1 MKYLFML
8 FSVCFVFVLT
18 GCFSPTSAT
27 VTEYNADGKV
37 MKVTATSESV
47 IKSITDST
55 KDKTL
60 VVWESGWLAY
70 LSASTATTEDP
81 TPTFKIGAGKVD
93 KGAISLH
100 KDHKDMNIADVIK
113 STRSDLEVTTTGV
126 AEKKKE

>member
-8 FSVCFVFVLT
+8 FSVCFMFVLT
-18 GCFSPTSAT
+18 GCFSPTSTT
-27 VTEYNADGKV
+27 VTEYGVDGKV
-37 MKVTATSESV
+37 VKVTTTSESV

-55 KDKTL
+55 KDKSI

-70 LSASTATTEDP
+70 LSASTATTDDP
-81 TPTFKIGAGKVD
+81 TPTFKMGAGKVD

-113 STRSDLEVTTTGV
+113 ATRSDLEVTTQGV
-126 AEKKKE
+126 SEKKKE